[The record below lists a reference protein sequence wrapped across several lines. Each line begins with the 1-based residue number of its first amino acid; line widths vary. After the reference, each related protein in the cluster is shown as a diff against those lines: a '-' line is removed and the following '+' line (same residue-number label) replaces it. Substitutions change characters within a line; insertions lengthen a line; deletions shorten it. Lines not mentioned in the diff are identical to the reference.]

1 MLMMRCVLHTAL
13 PHAVDASRG
22 ARISMQISNAPNN
35 QRAKEDA
42 LRFELNDPDSDSHM
56 LAANVPLP
64 MDPDLVLSSIVSE
77 V

>member
-1 MLMMRCVLHTAL
+1 MLMMRCVLYTAL
-13 PHAVDASRG
+13 PHAVDRG
-22 ARISMQISNAPNN
+22 SISTQISNAPNN